1 MSVLQGLYFGACR
14 MRPAVFACVGVFSL
28 GVSNPN
34 CHCSEEFIIAVSVSR
49 SIRGVLQSVRDACCV
64 VNVVPFTE

>member
-1 MSVLQGLYFGACR
+1 MSVLQSLYFVACK
-14 MRPAVFACVGVFSL
+14 MRPAVFACGGVFSL

-34 CHCSEEFIIAVSVSR
+34 CHHSEEFIIAVGVSR

-64 VNVVPFTE
+64 VKMVPFTE